1 MHTVI
6 VAGGPCSA
14 VWLKSYLDTHPY
26 DRLIAADRGL
36 DTLLEAGVTPDILLG
51 DYDSVS
57 DGGRVAAMRQR
68 GIPVETYPAE
78 KNFTDGEAALRAAM
92 ALGSTQITLLGA
104 TGGRLDHFLA
114 SLQGML
120 IPFEAGIDVSMAD
133 AQNELRLI
141 RGSAE
146 LTREECG
153 GRYVSLLPLAGPVT
167 GLSMQGFKYPLKD
180 FTLEMGSSRCVS
192 NELAGERGV
201 ISFSGGTA
209 VLVLS
214 GDRP

>member
-14 VWLKSYLDTHPY
+14 GWLADYLKGHPF

-36 DTLLEAGVTPDILLG
+36 DLILEAGFSPDILLG

-57 DGGRVAAMRQR
+57 DGSRIAAMKRK

-78 KNFTDGEAALRAAM
+78 KNFTDGEAAMRAAM
-92 ALGSTQITLLGA
+92 ALGATRITLLGA

-120 IPFEAGIDVSMAD
+120 VPFAEGIDVRMVD
-133 AQNELRLI
+133 PQNEMRLV
-141 RGSAE
+141 RGSIE

-153 GRYVSLLPLAGPVT
+153 GRYVSLLPLTGRIT
-167 GLSMQGFKYPLKD
+167 GLFMWGFKYPLEG

-192 NELAGERGV
+192 NELAGKRGV
-201 ISFSGGTA
+201 ISFSGGIGI
-209 VLVLS
+209 LVLS
-214 GDRP
+214 GDRF